1 MCNQD
6 SFVYTRGKY
15 KADVKKAPNKLE
27 LSEYAKSIT
36 PEEIKVKLVEHD
48 NLLSLHLK
56 WKGSSWRY
64 ASRHLISLDF
74 TKDDL
79 DQRIH
84 DEILEKL
91 KGKIKKVILEFGK
104 DQCDYLIDRF
114 GLSEVYREIHEEKN
128 IRVYQKILLVGI

>member
-1 MCNQD
+1 M
-6 SFVYTRGKY
+6 
-15 KADVKKAPNKLE
+15 KKAPNKLE

-48 NLLSLHLK
+48 NLLYLHLK
-56 WKGSSWRY
+56 RKGSSWRY
-64 ASRHLISLDF
+64 ASRYLISLDF

-104 DQCDYLIDRF
+104 DQCDYLFDRF

>member
-1 MCNQD
+1 MTICYPT
-6 SFVYTRGKY
+6 FKMERFI
-15 KADVKKAPNKLE
+15 LE
-27 LSEYAKSIT
+27 VC
-36 PEEIKVKLVEHD
+36 IKT
-48 NLLSLHLK
+48 S
-56 WKGSSWRY
+56 Y
-64 ASRHLISLDF
+64 FSRFHQ
-74 TKDDL
+74 DDL